1 MRILV
6 VANFQIEYS
15 IQLANAMAR
24 LCEVSLVLWDQMA
37 PDRRGQVEENV
48 KVIEFRVPGI
58 ISWSRAYTQARVA
71 QFASQSNADIVHFQN
86 AYAWNSLYPRSYR
99 KKVQVLTVHDPYPHL
114 GHLDPWSFPAI
125 AVHGFHARAII
136 VLGNAQKSS
145 LLTRFR
151 LPAWKVHVIPH
162 GDFSYLSG
170 SADPPPS
177 NGSTVLFFGRIAA
190 YKGIEDFLRAC
201 VYVKENHETARF
213 RVVGQGD
220 LTPYRGLMSTLTDLE
235 VRNTFVSREEL
246 AREIENSAL
255 LVAPYVEASQSGVA
269 IAAQSLGRPVVGT
282 RVGGLPEDILDGRTG
297 LLVEP
302 RNWRALGDAI
312 LQLLS
317 DSERRK
323 KMGANAF
330 NWMRTERSW
339 AKIASKTV
347 ALYEAVS

>member
-37 PDRRGQVEENV
+37 PDLRGQVEENV
-48 KVIEFRVPGI
+48 KVIEFRGPGI

-201 VYVKENHETARF
+201 VYVKENHEAATVGGQVSLANNPEPRSLMVLLDVDARSKALRTSF
-213 RVVGQGD
+213 ERASTSRRTMR
-220 LTPYRGLMSTLTDLE
+220 LRGSG
-235 VRNTFVSREEL
+235 SL
-246 AREIENSAL
+246 ARE
-255 LVAPYVEASQSGVA
+255 
-269 IAAQSLGRPVVGT
+269 T
-282 RVGGLPEDILDGRTG
+282 
-297 LLVEP
+297 
-302 RNWRALGDAI
+302 
-312 LQLLS
+312 
-317 DSERRK
+317 
-323 KMGANAF
+323 
-330 NWMRTERSW
+330 
-339 AKIASKTV
+339 
-347 ALYEAVS
+347 